1 MERGGGDV
9 LGEDN
14 GKSSRNKII
23 KEAGWKTVYVQLQRR
38 GESSVQ
44 SQIRTMKHRMDEE
57 SQTEHCILMQMKTRR
72 SFKWHNLK
80 DDCRRWF
87 LLLIIGGRKKKII
100 EV

>member
-38 GESSVQ
+38 GESSV
-44 SQIRTMKHRMDEE
+44 
-57 SQTEHCILMQMKTRR
+57 
-72 SFKWHNLK
+72 
-80 DDCRRWF
+80 
-87 LLLIIGGRKKKII
+87 
-100 EV
+100 